1 MRMHPGALLATLL
14 IPPAASFTASP
25 DRPAM
30 DYHFRLEHAADGAPV
45 LDVVLTATGSPNGE
59 TRFNV
64 PSIWA
69 GEDSLR
75 KSVILLEAKGLAAI
89 TGDSGGVIVVHHE
102 PGALVTIHYVLRQ
115 DWAGPIRYPLYHRL
129 ILDSSYVV
137 FNGQNGMVSP
147 AYRLDGPVDVRF
159 TWEGMPPAWRIV
171 TSFGS
176 GAKVMAR
183 TTPRALLNASF
194 VAGQLRVL
202 DTRRGDRKLT
212 VVTDGHWR
220 FSDDAYAMLQQAV
233 WAREREFWKDDP
245 FDRGFVALI
254 PAIQRGTVGGTALTG
269 GFVEFADTAS
279 DLTPVVRVATHEM
292 LHFWNGQRMRSPD
305 PEGLYKWFTE
315 GFTDYYADRFLHAA
329 GGSSNDGYLSQVN
342 RTLREYY
349 TSPAAGSTRAAV
361 EARYWSDADM
371 KVYPYRQ
378 GYVFALWLE
387 SELMRASAGKFGLD
401 ALMRQL
407 YRAVTR
413 SGGVIS
419 DSMLLAQVP
428 ARYRDRIAAG
438 IAASIDRGEPI
449 PGPAGALGAC
459 ATLAAADIYQF
470 ELGFDVL
477 ATTRDKIARGVI
489 SGGPAARA
497 GLEDGMRLTG
507 WGWYNGDPDREATIR
522 TTDGVAQ
529 RILTYLP
536 RSGVPK
542 SVPQFV
548 RDSGRGCGTGR
559 KARTEKREGREK

>member
-1 MRMHPGALLATLL
+1 MRMHSGALLATLL
-14 IPPAASFTASP
+14 IPPAVSFNGPP
-25 DRPAM
+25 DRPVI
-30 DYHFRLEHAADGAPV
+30 DYRFRLEHAADGTPV
-45 LDVVLTATGSPNGE
+45 LDVQLTATGSPDGE

-75 KSVILLEAKGLAAI
+75 SGIVLLEAKGLAAI

-115 DWAGPIRYPLYHRL
+115 DWTGPIRYPHYHRV
-129 ILDSSYVV
+129 ILDSSYVM

-159 TWEGMPPAWRIV
+159 TWEGVPPAWRIV

-176 GAKVMAR
+176 GTRTTAR

-194 VAGQLRVL
+194 VAGHLRVL

-212 VVTDGHWR
+212 VMTDGHWR
-220 FSDDAYAMLQQAV
+220 FSDDAYATLQEAV
-233 WAREREFWKDDP
+233 WSREREFWNDDP
-245 FDRGFVALI
+245 FDHGFIVLI
-254 PAIQRGTVGGTALTG
+254 PAIQHGTVGGTALTG

-279 DLTPVVRVATHEM
+279 DLTTVVRVATHEM

-329 GGSSNDGYLSQVN
+329 GGTSDDGYLAQVN
-342 RTLREYY
+342 RSLREYY
-349 TSPAAGSTRAAV
+349 TSPAAGSTRVAV
-361 EARYWSDADM
+361 EARYWTDADM

-387 SELMRASAGKFGLD
+387 SELSRASSGKFGLD
-401 ALMRQL
+401 ALMHRM

-419 DSMLLAQVP
+419 DTMLLAQVP
-428 ARYRDRIAAG
+428 AKYRDRIARS
-438 IAASIDRGEPI
+438 IAASIDRGEPV
-449 PGPAGALGAC
+449 PPPAGALGAC
-459 ATLAAADIYQF
+459 ATLASTDIYHF
-470 ELGFDVL
+470 DLGFDVS
-477 ATTRDKIARGVI
+477 ATTRDKTARGVTP
-489 SGGPAARA
+489 GGPAARA
-497 GLEDGMRLTG
+497 GLQDGMKLTG
-507 WGWYNGDPDREATIR
+507 WGWYNGDPDREVTLR

-529 RILTYLP
+529 RELTYLP
-536 RSGVPK
+536 RSGAPTP
-542 SVPQFV
+542 VPQFI
-548 RDSGRGCGTGR
+548 RDTTRHSCRS
-559 KARTEKREGREK
+559 